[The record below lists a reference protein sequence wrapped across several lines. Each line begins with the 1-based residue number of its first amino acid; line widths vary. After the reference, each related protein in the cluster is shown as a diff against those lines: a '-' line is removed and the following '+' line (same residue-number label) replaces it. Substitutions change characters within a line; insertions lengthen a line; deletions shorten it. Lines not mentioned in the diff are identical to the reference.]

1 MVASEKAPAYSSLIN
16 LAGTPPTTVRG
27 ATSRVTT
34 APAATTAPSPMVT
47 PGSTVTFDPSHAS
60 APMRTGRGNQIRTL
74 GRIHVV
80 VQRGDDAIVPDERAV
95 ADVYAALVLEAAAGV
110 EEHALAQV
118 RVQPAVGRERRK
130 QPHALRKRAHE
141 QPLEL
146 LARVG

>member
-16 LAGTPPTTVRG
+16 LAGTPPTPVRIG
-27 ATSRVTT
+27 AD
-34 APAATTAPSPMVT
+34 A
-47 PGSTVTFDPSHAS
+47 H
-60 APMRTGRGNQIRTL
+60 GRENQIRTL

-110 EEHALAQV
+110 DEHALAQV

-130 QPHALRKRAHE
+130 
-141 QPLEL
+141 
-146 LARVG
+146 